1 MSFSTFDNN
10 LIILETGLIQILEQ
24 IVLSFDYIEKLTK
37 SFHDLTNYHNKSL
50 LQHCLQ
56 SLKMSPVAIILK
68 EEANPDLRT
77 IAYETYKKE
86 NFVIVKQELRDN
98 DWITINHMALPIVI
112 FDYIQSFRFEKA
124 LMKRAQY
131 TIEHVTGYKR
141 EFVFNPE
148 TIDENVRKILYD
160 YDIKEIP
167 LYENQEGYWRDLEI
181 IDSFWRIPKS
191 PESPDITTRS
201 NSPLPDS
208 TPAPSTPKVAEVSI
222 ISSSSL
228 ETPTVSLCFA
238 PKKRKLDINF

>member
-1 MSFSTFDNN
+1 
-10 LIILETGLIQILEQ
+10 
-24 IVLSFDYIEKLTK
+24 
-37 SFHDLTNYHNKSL
+37 
-50 LQHCLQ
+50 
-56 SLKMSPVAIILK
+56 MSPVAIILK

-86 NFVIVKQELRDN
+86 KVVIVKQELRDN
-98 DWITINHMALPIVI
+98 EWITINHMALPIVI

-124 LMKRAQY
+124 LMKGAQY
-131 TIEHVTGYKR
+131 TIDHVTGYVR

-181 IDSFWRIPKS
+181 IDSFWRTPKS
-191 PESPDITTRS
+191 PESPDITSRS
-201 NSPLPDS
+201 NSPLPNS
-208 TPAPSTPKVAEVSI
+208 TPTPSTPKVAEVSI
-222 ISSSSL
+222 IASSSL

-238 PKKRKLDINF
+238 PKKRKLISTSNTHLKTLLFLFLRSSSEKTILLVLFVPCYIA